1 MKKINISSWIVSVV
15 ILLFTGAC
23 NKNLEPYSGKSN
35 DAALQTPEDLQ
46 TATYG
51 SYAGLVDRMY
61 IKNQNQIGEYMGDD
75 VALSGAT
82 GDQVFYTYTYTQF
95 PGQGNTEQFWQGAYK
110 AIYSANAIIE
120 RINDGESALLDQLKG
135 ENLFIRALAHFDLV
149 RIFGRPYTQGQGS
162 NPGVVIKNNTKN
174 DQPARSTVKEV
185 YEFIIADLQKAATL
199 MTMRKNACFASKE
212 VADALLSRI
221 YLYMGDNEKA
231 LLYANK
237 VIDAG
242 RYQLM
247 ATAPYKTYFRVVPD
261 DNPETIFAIRH
272 TIADDRGK
280 DAIGSMYY
288 NDPVTQSTGWG
299 EVYASVAYMQL
310 LDKYPQDVRHSFIE
324 PQRDANGNMQM
335 RNQTPKY
342 YINKYNWQEGVA
354 NLSSPVILRL
364 AEIYLN
370 RAEAN
375 AKLGNAQ
382 AALDDVNL
390 IRQRAGLSGAALYQ
404 LNDLKGHASVLEVVL
419 EERRLELA
427 FEAHRPY
434 DLYRNNLPMVRAYP
448 GVHGSNQFD
457 QTIPP
462 TSARIIH
469 FIPEREIGVNPKL
482 TQNP

>member
-1 MKKINISSWIVSVV
+1 MKKISIPSIILSAC
-15 ILLFTGAC
+15 ILLITGAC

-35 DAALQTPEDLQ
+35 EAALLTPEDLQ

-51 SYAGLVDRMY
+51 TYAALVDRMY
-61 IKNQNQIGEYMGDD
+61 IKNEHQIGEYMGDD

-110 AIYSANAIIE
+110 AIYAANAIIE
-120 RINDGESALLDQLKG
+120 RIKDGESAQLDQMKG
-135 ENLFIRALAHFDLV
+135 ENLFIRALAHFELV
-149 RIFGRPYTQGQGS
+149 RIFGRPYTQGQGN
-162 NPGVVIKNNTKN
+162 NPGVVIKDNTKN
-174 DQPARSTVKEV
+174 DLPARSTVKQV
-185 YEFIIADLQKAATL
+185 YDFVIADLQKAAGL
-199 MTMRKNACFASKE
+199 MATRKNSCFASKE
-212 VADALLSRI
+212 VAEALLSRI
-221 YLYMGDNEKA
+221 YLYMGNNEKA
-231 LLYANK
+231 LEYANK

-247 ATAPYKTYFRVVPD
+247 ATVPYKTYFRGVPE

-272 TIADDRGK
+272 TVADDRGK

-299 EVYASVAYMQL
+299 EVYASLAYMRL
-310 LDKYPQDVRHSFIE
+310 LDKYPEDVRHSFIE

-390 IRQRAGLSGAALYQ
+390 IRKRAGLNGAALYQ
-404 LNDLKGHASVLEVVL
+404 LNDLKGHTSVLEVVL

-434 DLYRNNLPMVRAYP
+434 DLYRNNLPLVRAYP
-448 GVHGSNQFD
+448 GVHGANQYD
-457 QTIPP
+457 QTILP
-462 TSARIIH
+462 TSDRIIH
-469 FIPEREIGVNPKL
+469 FIPEREIGINPKL
-482 TQNP
+482 EQNP

>member
-1 MKKINISSWIVSVV
+1 MKKINIPSIILSAG
-15 ILLFTGAC
+15 ILLAAGAC

-35 DAALQTPEDLQ
+35 EAALLTPEDLQ

-51 SYAGLVDRMY
+51 AYAALVDRMY
-61 IKNQNQIGEYMGDD
+61 IKNENQIGEYMGDD

-110 AIYSANAIIE
+110 AIYAANAIIE
-120 RINDGESALLDQLKG
+120 RIKDGESAQLDQIKG
-135 ENLFIRALAHFDLV
+135 ENLFIRSLAHFELV
-149 RIFGRPYTQGQGS
+149 RIFGRPYTQGQGN
-162 NPGVVIKNNTKN
+162 NPGVVIKDNTKN
-174 DQPARSTVKEV
+174 DQAARSTVKQV
-185 YEFIIADLQKAATL
+185 YDFVIADLLKAATL
-199 MTMRKNACFASKE
+199 MSTRRNSCFASKE
-212 VADALLSRI
+212 VAEALLSRI
-221 YLYMGDNEKA
+221 YLYMGDNAKA
-231 LLYANK
+231 LEYANK
-237 VIDAG
+237 LIDAG

-247 ATAPYKTYFRVVPD
+247 ATVPYKTYFRGVPE

-272 TIADDRGK
+272 TVADDRGK

-288 NDPVTQSTGWG
+288 NDPLTQSTGWG
-299 EVYASVAYMQL
+299 EVYASVAYMRL
-310 LDKYPQDVRHSFIE
+310 LDKYPEDVRHSFIE
-324 PQRDANGNMQM
+324 PQRDANGDMQM

-375 AKLGNAQ
+375 AKLGNGQ

-390 IRQRAGLSGAALYQ
+390 IRRRAGLSGAALYQ

-427 FEAHRPY
+427 FEAHRSY
-434 DLYRNNLPMVRAYP
+434 DLYRNNLPLVRAYP

-457 QTIPP
+457 QTILP
-462 TSARIIH
+462 TSNRIIH

-482 TQNP
+482 EQNP

>member
-1 MKKINISSWIVSVV
+1 MKKINIPSIILSAG
-15 ILLFTGAC
+15 ILLAAGAC

-35 DAALQTPEDLQ
+35 EAALLTPEDLQ

-51 SYAGLVDRMY
+51 AYAALVDRMY
-61 IKNQNQIGEYMGDD
+61 IKNENQIGEYMGDD

-110 AIYSANAIIE
+110 AIYAANAIIE
-120 RINDGESALLDQLKG
+120 RIKDGESAQLDQIKG
-135 ENLFIRALAHFDLV
+135 ENLFIRSLAHFELV
-149 RIFGRPYTQGQGS
+149 RIFGRPYTQGQGN
-162 NPGVVIKNNTKN
+162 NPGVVIKDNTKN
-174 DQPARSTVKEV
+174 DQAARSTVKQV
-185 YEFIIADLQKAATL
+185 YDFVIADLLKAATL
-199 MTMRKNACFASKE
+199 MSTRRNSCFASKE
-212 VADALLSRI
+212 VAEALLSRI
-221 YLYMGDNEKA
+221 YLYMGDNAKA
-231 LLYANK
+231 LEYANK

-247 ATAPYKTYFRVVPD
+247 ATTPYKTYFRGVPE

-272 TIADDRGK
+272 TVADDRGK

-299 EVYASVAYMQL
+299 EVYASVAYMRL
-310 LDKYPQDVRHSFIE
+310 LDKYPEDVRHSFIE
-324 PQRDANGNMQM
+324 PQRDANGDMQM

-375 AKLGNAQ
+375 AKLGNGQ

-390 IRQRAGLSGAALYQ
+390 IRRRAGLSGAALYE
-404 LNDLKGHASVLEVVL
+404 LNDLKGHVSVLEVVL

-427 FEAHRPY
+427 FEAHRSY
-434 DLYRNNLPMVRAYP
+434 DLYRNNLPLVRAYP

-457 QTIPP
+457 QTILP
-462 TSARIIH
+462 TSNRIIH

-482 TQNP
+482 EQNP